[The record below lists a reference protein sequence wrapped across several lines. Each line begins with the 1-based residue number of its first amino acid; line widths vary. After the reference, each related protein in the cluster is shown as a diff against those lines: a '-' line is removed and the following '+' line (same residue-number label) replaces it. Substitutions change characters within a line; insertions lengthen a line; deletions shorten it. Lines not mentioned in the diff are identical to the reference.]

1 MISYYFLLDD
11 KILEFLFIYF
21 INFYNI
27 YLLSPLKMKSVLVI
41 LALAVGVTA

>member
-1 MISYYFLLDD
+1 MISYNIRLDH
-11 KILEFLFIYF
+11 KIFDFIFIYF
-21 INFYNI
+21 IHFYNI